1 MKSILLTASAGS
13 QFVPVSR
20 KLSEN
25 TDLFTRYIASGHKS
39 KSEQIPDPL
48 GILSIVLVPFD
59 SLHPFGVGDGD
70 VDLVFKQGYQ
80 RPIDRFTDEMKDA
93 LLEKLN
99 NDKSKFEG
107 RCLVVVPSHKEGG
120 WSQALQKMAKKLCQE
135 LNMTD
140 CSQALERVKEHEK
153 LAMGGDRS
161 IESHMSTMRVNPEYD
176 IKGKKVIVLDD
187 VTTSGNSLLA
197 SARILKEAGA
207 ERVAAIA
214 IGKTTEGTL
223 PSAF

>member
-1 MKSILLTASAGS
+1 MAFCK
-13 QFVPVSR
+13 
-20 KLSEN
+20 
-25 TDLFTRYIASGHKS
+25 TD
-39 KSEQIPDPL
+39 E
-48 GILSIVLVPFD
+48 GIFY
-59 SLHPFGVGDGD
+59 LHPYYPTRFVEHSGVSESIIA
-70 VDLVFKQGYQ
+70 FKQCYQ
-80 RPIDRFTDEMKDA
+80 SPIDRFTSEMKEA
-93 LLEKLN
+93 LLVQLD
-99 NDKSKFEG
+99 NDISKFEG
-107 RCLVVVPSHKEGG
+107 RCLVVVPSHSEGR
-120 WSQALQKMAKKLCQE
+120 WSEALLRMAKKLCQE

-161 IESHMSTMRVNPEYD
+161 IASHTSTMRVNPAFD
-176 IKGKKVIVLDD
+176 LRGKKVIVLDD